1 MDLKTSTAPATGNA
15 QVILTVDDILKYI
28 EKEKEKNHRNKS
40 PNWINGRI
48 KKRKMVNCMK
58 PKV

>member
-28 EKEKEKNHRNKS
+28 EKEKEKEKNKETKAQ
-40 PNWINGRI
+40 IE
-48 KKRKMVNCMK
+48 
-58 PKV
+58 

>member
-28 EKEKEKNHRNKS
+28 EKEKEKSKETKAQ
-40 PNWINGRI
+40 IE
-48 KKRKMVNCMK
+48 
-58 PKV
+58 